1 MAPHKLLTS
10 VQRYY
15 GERIQP
21 YGATDAYTHHRRVKL
36 CTK

>member
-15 GERIQP
+15 G
-21 YGATDAYTHHRRVKL
+21 ATEAYTHHRRVKL